1 MVRFLRNSTRRIP
14 LPVSTIDQKS
24 FLNQLEAEEK
34 SLVERKLPQNNPQ
47 KNNPNPESDP
57 IQPKMAK
64 KMSKSAEKDQKIEI
78 IEDDRIRA
86 HVKFLKRLGYKT
98 ELSDLHKKNPNFLPC
113 HNNSPEEVFRSQD
126 EFRMNSELK
135 NIIKGGKQ
143 EHLKIAEAFQTLDNP
158 CWKYIKVKSN
168 LKTDQI
174 SVLASL
180 NVDKLLKNEADP
192 YFHRTLIQ
200 DCKKKLSETLSPLCT
215 SLHIVSIK
223 G

>member
-1 MVRFLRNSTRRIP
+1 MP

-34 SLVERKLPQNNPQ
+34 SLVERKLPQNNVQ

-64 KMSKSAEKDQKIEI
+64 KMSKSAEKDPKIEM
-78 IEDDRIRA
+78 IEDDRVRA

-98 ELSDLHKKNPNFLPC
+98 ELSDLHTKNPNFLHC

-135 NIIKGGKQ
+135 NVMRGGKQ

-158 CWKYIKVKSN
+158 SWKYIKVKSN

>member
-34 SLVERKLPQNNPQ
+34 SLVERKLPQNNLQ
-47 KNNPNPESDP
+47 KNNPKPESDP

-64 KMSKSAEKDQKIEI
+64 KMSKSAEKDPKIEM

-113 HNNSPEEVFRSQD
+113 HNNSQEEVFRSQD

-200 DCKKKLSETLSPLCT
+200 DCKKKLSEKLSPLCT

>member
-34 SLVERKLPQNNPQ
+34 SLVERKLPQNNLQ
-47 KNNPNPESDP
+47 KNNPNPENDP

-64 KMSKSAEKDQKIEI
+64 KMSKSAEKDQKIEM

-113 HNNSPEEVFRSQD
+113 HNNSQEEVFRSQD

-200 DCKKKLSETLSPLCT
+200 DCKKKLSEKLSPLCT

>member
-1 MVRFLRNSTRRIP
+1 
-14 LPVSTIDQKS
+14 
-24 FLNQLEAEEK
+24 
-34 SLVERKLPQNNPQ
+34 
-47 KNNPNPESDP
+47 
-57 IQPKMAK
+57 
-64 KMSKSAEKDQKIEI
+64 
-78 IEDDRIRA
+78 
-86 HVKFLKRLGYKT
+86 
-98 ELSDLHKKNPNFLPC
+98 
-113 HNNSPEEVFRSQD
+113 
-126 EFRMNSELK
+126 MNSELK

-180 NVDKLLKNEADP
+180 NVDKLLKNETDP

>member
-34 SLVERKLPQNNPQ
+34 SLVERKLPQNNLQ
-47 KNNPNPESDP
+47 KNNPKPESDP
-57 IQPKMAK
+57 IQPKMDK
-64 KMSKSAEKDQKIEI
+64 KMSKSAEKDPKIEI
-78 IEDDRIRA
+78 DDDRIRT

-98 ELSDLHKKNPNFLPC
+98 ELEDLHLKNPNFLPC
-113 HNNSPEEVFRSQD
+113 HNNSPEEEVFRSQD
-126 EFRMNSELK
+126 EFRMNSEMK

-158 CWKYIKVKSN
+158 CWKYVKVKSN

-200 DCKKKLSETLSPLCT
+200 DCKKKLSEKLSPLCT